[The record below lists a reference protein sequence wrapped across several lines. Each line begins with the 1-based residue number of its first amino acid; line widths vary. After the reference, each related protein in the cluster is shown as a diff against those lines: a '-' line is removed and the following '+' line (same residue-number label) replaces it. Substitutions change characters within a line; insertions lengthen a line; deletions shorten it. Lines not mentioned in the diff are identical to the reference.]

1 MMTKLEEDKSLQA
14 AERERIEEEV
24 RLKQEEIDKV
34 RGEVEEKE
42 RLARELQVNI
52 SLRYMTQSVYQSNL
66 ILGRG

>member
-1 MMTKLEEDKSLQA
+1 MTKLEEDKSLQA
-14 AERERIEEEV
+14 AERERIEQEV

>member
-1 MMTKLEEDKSLQA
+1 MTKLEEDKTLQA
-14 AERERIEEEV
+14 AERERIEQEV

-52 SLRYMTQSVYQSNL
+52 EPRLMNSLS
-66 ILGRG
+66 IK

>member
-1 MMTKLEEDKSLQA
+1 MTKLEEDKSLQA
-14 AERERIEEEV
+14 AERERIEQEV

-52 SLRYMTQSVYQSNL
+52 EPR
-66 ILGRG
+66 

>member
-1 MMTKLEEDKSLQA
+1 MTKLEEDKSLQA

-52 SLRYMTQSVYQSNL
+52 SLRYMTQSVSQSNL

>member
-14 AERERIEEEV
+14 AERERIEQEV

-52 SLRYMTQSVYQSNL
+52 SLRYMTQSV
-66 ILGRG
+66 

>member
-1 MMTKLEEDKSLQA
+1 MTKLEEDKSLQA

-52 SLRYMTQSVYQSNL
+52 SLRYMTQSVYQ
-66 ILGRG
+66 

>member
-1 MMTKLEEDKSLQA
+1 MTKLEEDKSLQA

-52 SLRYMTQSVYQSNL
+52 SLRYMTQTLYQSNL

>member
-1 MMTKLEEDKSLQA
+1 MTKLEEDKSLQA

>member
-1 MMTKLEEDKSLQA
+1 MTKLEEDKSLQA
-14 AERERIEEEV
+14 AERERIEQEV

-52 SLRYMTQSVYQSNL
+52 SLRYMTQSV
-66 ILGRG
+66 

>member
-1 MMTKLEEDKSLQA
+1 MTKLEEDKTLQA

-52 SLRYMTQSVYQSNL
+52 SLRNMTRSLINQ
-66 ILGRG
+66 ILGGG

>member
-52 SLRYMTQSVYQSNL
+52 SLRCMTKAL
-66 ILGRG
+66 

>member
-1 MMTKLEEDKSLQA
+1 MTKLEEDKSLQA

-24 RLKQEEIDKV
+24 RLKQEEIDRV

-52 SLRYMTQSVYQSNL
+52 SLRYMTQSVYQ
-66 ILGRG
+66 

>member
-1 MMTKLEEDKSLQA
+1 MTKLEEDKTLQA
-14 AERERIEEEV
+14 AERERIEQEV

-52 SLRYMTQSVYQSNL
+52 SLRNMTRSLINQ
-66 ILGRG
+66 ILGGG

>member
-1 MMTKLEEDKSLQA
+1 MTKLEEDKSLQA

-24 RLKQEEIDKV
+24 KLKQEEIDKV

-52 SLRYMTQSVYQSNL
+52 SLRYMTQALYQSNL

>member
-52 SLRYMTQSVYQSNL
+52 SLRYMTQAL
-66 ILGRG
+66 

>member
-52 SLRYMTQSVYQSNL
+52 SLRYMTQSV
-66 ILGRG
+66 

>member
-52 SLRYMTQSVYQSNL
+52 EPP
-66 ILGRG
+66 

>member
-1 MMTKLEEDKSLQA
+1 MTKLEEDKSLQA

-52 SLRYMTQSVYQSNL
+52 SLRYMTQALYQSNL

>member
-1 MMTKLEEDKSLQA
+1 MTKLEEDKSLQA

-52 SLRYMTQSVYQSNL
+52 SLRYMTQAL
-66 ILGRG
+66 